1 MKKLAA
7 TQFKKTVWSFYYKN
21 KREMLWRE
29 TRDPYKILVSEVM
42 LQQTQVSRVL
52 KKYPEFIEAFPS
64 LDILAKAPLKRILSV
79 WQGMGYN
86 RRAIALKNIADEVV
100 REYGGV
106 IPDDP
111 ILLAKFPGIGKNTAG
126 AIATFAFNKPSVFIE
141 TNIRRVFIHHFFS
154 HKNHHSVRD
163 KDILPLIEK
172 TLDRK
177 NPREWYWALMDYGSA
192 LPKTVMNPNKKS
204 RHYAKQKPFKG
215 SNREVRGLI
224 LRILLEKGSLPPAQ
238 LKAYIDRPELHK
250 NLNDLVHEG
259 FLKKKGKL
267 YALAD

>member
-86 RRAIALKNIADEVV
+86 RRAIALKNIADGATKK
-100 REYGGV
+100 YGGA
-106 IPDDP
+106 IPADP
-111 ILLAKFPGIGKNTAG
+111 ILLENLPGIGKNTAG
-126 AIATFAFNKPSVFIE
+126 AIAAFAFNRPVVFIE
-141 TNIRRVFIHHFFS
+141 TNIRRVFIHHFF
-154 HKNHHSVRD
+154 KNHHSVHD
-163 KDILPLIEK
+163 KDILPLIKK
-172 TLDRK
+172 TLDKK

-192 LPKTVMNPNKKS
+192 PPKTVMNPNKKS